1 MDPANLDVATRI
13 DDGDN
18 ADAIHELIG
27 RLFMSMLA
35 QLERKKLLSK
45 DSPIISLGLVMAL
58 FMKFARGARDYGL
71 LGDSEEEPLGQ
82 AKDKKKWQP
91 HYFDNYILAYARKYD
106 IKLVG
111 PYNIDEIIADADPDV
126 DLPVEM
132 SSNSKADPFGFARCL
147 ADYIVEFG
155 GSTAFLAGN
164 KSSRTPIGGD
174 NLDITA
180 WSSAKRKSKAFDKK
194 DPLGKKE
201 IDALKKGLVLSIG

>member
-1 MDPANLDVATRI
+1 MY
-13 DDGDN
+13 
-18 ADAIHELIG
+18 ELIG

-35 QLERKKLLSK
+35 KLERQKLLSQ
-45 DSPIISLGLVMAL
+45 DSSIINLGLVMAL
-58 FMKFARGARDYGL
+58 FMDFARGARAYGL
-71 LGDSEEEPLGQ
+71 LEESEEEPLGQ
-82 AKDKKKWQP
+82 AKDQKKWQP

-111 PYNIDEIIADADPDV
+111 PHNIDEIIADADPDV
-126 DLPVEM
+126 DLPVEVA
-132 SSNSKADPFGFARCL
+132 SNSKADPFGFARCL
-147 ADYIVEFG
+147 TDYKIEFG
-155 GSTAFLAGN
+155 GSRAFLAGN

-201 IDALKKGLVLSIG
+201 IDALKEGLVLSIG